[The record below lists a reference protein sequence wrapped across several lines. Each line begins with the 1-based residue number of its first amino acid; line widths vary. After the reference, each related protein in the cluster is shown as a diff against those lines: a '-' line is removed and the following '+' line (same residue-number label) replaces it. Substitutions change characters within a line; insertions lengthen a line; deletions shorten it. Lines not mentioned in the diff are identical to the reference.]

1 MSCKICGDPEA
12 SWRTGRRGF
21 LCDSCADSTPNK
33 IGYEEFKRRYFEAD
47 VDVLL
52 GEKVPENIAREF
64 YSDYRSSDLNFEE
77 YLQSTTSVL

>member
-1 MSCKICGDPEA
+1 M
-12 SWRTGRRGF
+12 
-21 LCDSCADSTPNK
+21 LCDSCAASTPNK
-33 IGYEEFKRRYFEAD
+33 IGYEEFKRRYFETDID
-47 VDVLL
+47 V

>member
-1 MSCKICGDPEA
+1 M
-12 SWRTGRRGF
+12 
-21 LCDSCADSTPNK
+21 LCDSCAKTTPHK
-33 IGYEEFKRRYFEAD
+33 IGYEEFKQRYFEAD

-52 GEKVPENIAREF
+52 GESVPENIAREF